1 MTKKV
6 NINSKVAEV
15 EKAIKAKEAELASII
30 EEKRTV
36 TDNAIELV
44 AVEKR
49 ERRAKSELEAL
60 QTAYK
65 AVTYTPPEPTDQQE
79 LLQGLEK
86 YQKQW
91 NNRVNTIK
99 SKIAE
104 VDAEAIEIEKAL
116 EQATMAADTERAID
130 LSNRR
135 NENKATRVHLSD
147 MLERAEQ
154 IPVYSREDIKHEW
167 EKICNEIRPE
177 WDNKIMVLKK
187 LTEAYKSAVTS
198 LSQLN
203 STLKSVRKVLESKQ
217 GGEWLESSFT
227 NGETGSDMVIDN
239 SYRSQ
244 VWGVFSTITSNHNT
258 L

>member
-1 MTKKV
+1 
-6 NINSKVAEV
+6 
-15 EKAIKAKEAELASII
+15 
-30 EEKRTV
+30 
-36 TDNAIELV
+36 
-44 AVEKR
+44 
-49 ERRAKSELEAL
+49 
-60 QTAYK
+60 
-65 AVTYTPPEPTDQQE
+65 
-79 LLQGLEK
+79 
-86 YQKQW
+86 
-91 NNRVNTIK
+91 
-99 SKIAE
+99 
-104 VDAEAIEIEKAL
+104 
-116 EQATMAADTERAID
+116 MAADTERAVD

-227 NGETGSDMVIDN
+227 DGETGSDMVIDN